1 MSFYMTQEDIRK
13 VSDSPPI
20 TPRPSQDHRR
30 ITSEK
35 QDNDMD
41 GGTIPEQNEC
51 ISGLVNTG
59 IQCASD
65 MVSANAELVR
75 SCRDLLP
82 MPCELQRRCI
92 REEKGGD
99 DGEVGREGSYVG
111 CAFCIPKLGNKREQ
125 ANPQTEPSTHVNV
138 PRKRAKRAPTSLNH
152 GHCYQ
157 TRLAVQK
164 WGCQGTLQ

>member
-30 ITSEK
+30 IKSEK
-35 QDNDMD
+35 QDNDLD
-41 GGTIPEQNEC
+41 GETIPEQNER

-82 MPCELQRRCI
+82 VPCGLQRRCI
-92 REEKGGD
+92 REEKRGD
-99 DGEVGREGSYVG
+99 NGEVGREGSYVG
-111 CAFCIPKLGNKREQ
+111 CAFCVPKLGNKREF
-125 ANPQTEPSTHVNV
+125 ANTHTEPST
-138 PRKRAKRAPTSLNH
+138 PRKRTKRAPTASDH
-152 GHCYQ
+152 RHCYQ
-157 TRLAVQK
+157 TRFAVHK
-164 WGCQGTLQ
+164 WGCQGTLE